1 MLPIYKELDWEQEAT
16 HFASIDR
23 FLALSLGKSTN
34 GLADRFRFHFEH
46 ARFLEVPQ
54 TGFSPLMLYM
64 LYGIAATSRP
74 SLLLGCGTYAG
85 VAFSMLAAGAMD
97 QDPGSR
103 AIGVDEDE
111 INVMARRNAKAMGLD
126 PMLTYTSSGPDA
138 LIKGTETPIDLL
150 FLDVD
155 DPVRGKEDYAPLA
168 ELAHPRLAHGAVVLA
183 HDACVARCA
192 HDIDRL
198 TDFVKGTG
206 EYLGPWVLPV
216 DNAGLWMAIKK

>member
-1 MLPIYKELDWEQEAT
+1 MIPIYKELDWEQETT
-16 HFASIDR
+16 HFASIDQ

-34 GLADRFRFHFEH
+34 GLADRFRFRFEQ

-64 LYGIAATSRP
+64 LYGIAANSRP

-97 QDPGSR
+97 QDPGAR
-103 AIGVDEDE
+103 AFGVDEED
-111 INVMARRNAKAMGLD
+111 INVVARRNAKAMGLD
-126 PMLTYTSSGPDA
+126 PMLTYASSSPNA
-138 LIKGTETPIDLL
+138 LIEGTDTPIDLL

-155 DPVRGKEDYAPLA
+155 DPVRGKEDYTPLA
-168 ELAHPRLAHGAVVLA
+168 ELAHPRLAHGAIVLA
-183 HDACVARCA
+183 HDACVARCER
-192 HDIDRL
+192 DIARL
-198 TDFVKGTG
+198 TDYVKGTG
-206 EYLGPWVLPV
+206 KYQGPWVIPV